1 MFQAVWHSDA
11 TPKTH
16 HLIEILFHMLFLAI
30 NKQKILENI
39 NIKIQ
44 SPL

>member
-16 HLIEILFHMLFLAI
+16 HLIEILFHLLFLAI

-39 NIKIQ
+39 NIKI
-44 SPL
+44 

>member
-1 MFQAVWHSDA
+1 MFQAAWHSDV

-16 HLIEILFHMLFLAI
+16 HLIEVIFLLLFLAI

-39 NIKIQ
+39 NIKI
-44 SPL
+44 

>member
-1 MFQAVWHSDA
+1 MFQAAWHSNA

-16 HLIEILFHMLFLAI
+16 NPIEVFFHLFFLAI

-39 NIKIQ
+39 NIKI
-44 SPL
+44 